1 MKLAILGS
9 QNSTLGFKAI
19 GFDVFSDLTKINLD
33 DYGIL
38 FIAEDWAEKFYKE
51 INERELYSMLL
62 DTLSLGDNNE
72 DISVPTSI
80 SSDDKL
86 KILLVMH
93 GLLPDNFQ
101 TNELVKRGEVF
112 NVILNIIER

>member
-51 INERELYSMLL
+51 INEISTR
-62 DTLSLGDNNE
+62 TLPAIITLPTAQGATKESLKN
-72 DISVPTSI
+72 
-80 SSDDKL
+80 L
-86 KILLVMH
+86 K
-93 GLLPDNFQ
+93 
-101 TNELVKRGEVF
+101 K
-112 NVILNIIER
+112 IIEKAVGSDILKLE